1 SRLMAA
7 LGFIPASEKDAF
19 SVRSEPI
26 SSNRSSKL
34 SGEEVRRFYE
44 DLMKDDTTRA
54 ERSKRATN
62 KNNHDRGSNR
72 RARRAAAERVQQENT
87 DSVAQRDRRN
97 QREAVNSE
105 RVQELMGL
113 RLLRCAHQG
122 DISGLKELIS
132 KGVDINFQDTYLW
145 TAVMCAS
152 WAGQQD
158 AVRLLLRQG
167 AAWVGVVDTRGR
179 DAQDLAREGIF
190 MLLCTLLCYHISELC
205 LLISCE
211 SCDEGIGHSS
221 HLSSTLHQFSEHHPQ
236 PSPYYCL
243 PPSSNSYKM
252 MVRCGWKPG
261 TGLGPEA
268 DGPKQPVS
276 TVLKRDHKGLGFGP
290 VKRAKVT
297 HFKAGDQSAVKHRPQ
312 DREERGRKGQKKDE
326 TKRREQKDRNWE
338 RDFRLLHG
346 GYINIENVEIFS

>member
-1 SRLMAA
+1 MAA

-179 DAQDLAREGIF
+179 DAQDLAREAGHEDVLNE
-190 MLLCTLLCYHISELC
+190 LLNYGRSPQREATTESSLHQPQWCDICR
-205 LLISCE
+205 CE
-211 SCDEGIGHSS
+211 FRTSHSS

-338 RDFRLLHG
+338 RDFRASF
-346 GYINIENVEIFS
+346 YQ

>member
-1 SRLMAA
+1 MAA

-72 RARRAAAERVQQENT
+72 RARRAAAERVQ
-87 DSVAQRDRRN
+87 
-97 QREAVNSE
+97 
-105 RVQELMGL
+105 VQELMGL

-179 DAQDLAREGIF
+179 DAQDLLNRLHSPFFNQENTNNMQLKTPVQSCKSFTFGCIYFPKHLMAIF
-190 MLLCTLLCYHISELC
+190 P
-205 LLISCE
+205 
-211 SCDEGIGHSS
+211 
-221 HLSSTLHQFSEHHPQ
+221 QHHENQ
-236 PSPYYCL
+236 LY
-243 PPSSNSYKM
+243 
-252 MVRCGWKPG
+252 R
-261 TGLGPEA
+261 GL
-268 DGPKQPVS
+268 V
-276 TVLKRDHKGLGFGP
+276 
-290 VKRAKVT
+290 
-297 HFKAGDQSAVKHRPQ
+297 
-312 DREERGRKGQKKDE
+312 
-326 TKRREQKDRNWE
+326 
-338 RDFRLLHG
+338 
-346 GYINIENVEIFS
+346 